1 MKHYKGFIEVASCLA
16 SLRQEVAAM
25 SSHLAVLQDDFPA
38 LSEAC
43 ESFTAEAKQH
53 LARRTQN
60 KQLQSELLP
69 SLDPLQFKKINN
81 HALQC
86 FKRQVD
92 MTPVGRG
99 LAPSCAA
106 ICERLHL
113 LPCLRMHTSDSES
126 E

>member
-16 SLRQEVAAM
+16 SLRREVAAM

-60 KQLQSELLP
+60 KQLQSKLLQALGYLR
-69 SLDPLQFKKINN
+69 SLLE
-81 HALQC
+81 
-86 FKRQVD
+86 
-92 MTPVGRG
+92 G
-99 LAPSCAA
+99 LESSCSSAS
-106 ICERLHL
+106 IDRFG
-113 LPCLRMHTSDSES
+113 LPQDHRKDDSTI
-126 E
+126 